1 MGDSTQDLLGASESN
16 SAQAQ
21 SNSFE
26 VLCQQ
31 FLCAQRR
38 RGQSCAGVGQ
48 EGSHEPLRRLS
59 FPTQTLGV
67 NTWAAASATRS
78 INTVLLGGPT
88 VFLGTMPDKFYC
100 PLFRWGDGCDG
111 KGKGGKV
118 KGHNEALRVTG
129 GKPAF
134 RGAS

>member
-16 SAQAQ
+16 SAQEQ

-67 NTWAAASATRS
+67 NTRAAASATPRFNKYRF
-78 INTVLLGGPT
+78 IGGPVGFGT
-88 VFLGTMPDKFYC
+88 VPDKFYC
-100 PLFRWGDGCDG
+100 PLFAGGMGVTEGEGW
-111 KGKGGKV
+111 KGEEGEG
-118 KGHNEALRVTG
+118 
-129 GKPAF
+129 PQ
-134 RGAS
+134 